1 MEVDAGRPG
10 GRPVRDGSGP
20 TRSRLRTNVVLYVV
34 ALLTACACVLVG
46 VTAVRA
52 AQDDTGA
59 TPEATAAAEGDLS
72 PATAAEQERFGDV
85 VETATEV
92 ANAFVNI
99 RYDDVDA
106 SIARVKAL
114 ATGDF
119 ADQYDK
125 STEALLEV
133 LGGSKAV
140 MIGDVVWAGVV
151 SADADSATVIVAT
164 SGTVAN
170 TLTKNKPVARTFRLQ
185 LSLANVEG
193 EWKANDLQFVEERT

>member
-1 MEVDAGRPG
+1 MEVDVGGSG
-10 GRPVRDGSGP
+10 GRPVSEGP
-20 TRSRLRTNVVLYVV
+20 DLTRSRLRTNVVLYVV

-46 VTAVRA
+46 ITAVRA
-52 AQDDTGA
+52 AQDD
-59 TPEATAAAEGDLS
+59 AAAV
-72 PATAAEQERFGDV
+72 PADQVAAAGELTPASAVEQERFADV

-125 STEALLEV
+125 STDALLEV

-170 TLTKNKPVARTFRLQ
+170 TQTKNKPVARTFRLQ
-185 LSLANVEG
+185 LQLANVDG
-193 EWKANDLQFVEERT
+193 AWKANDLQFVEELT

>member
-1 MEVDAGRPG
+1 MEVDVGRTG
-10 GRPVRDGSGP
+10 GRPVSAGSDP

-59 TPEATAAAEGDLS
+59 TPEATAAAQGDLS
-72 PATAAEQERFGDV
+72 PATASEQERFDDV